1 MQFGIHVPN
10 FGEFGE
16 ARALAEL
23 ATAAEA
29 SGWDGFFI
37 WDHILGDPAWRQP
50 MVDPWIGLATI
61 ATRTSRIRIG
71 PLVTALP
78 RRRPWKVARETASLD
93 QLSGGRLVLGVGLGW
108 PPEAEYEH
116 FGEEASLSVRAR
128 QLDEGLAIVAG
139 LWSGEPTSFQGEH
152 YQMRETVFL
161 PTPVQRPR
169 IPVWVAVHG
178 SGAGPVRRAARW
190 DDAFPENPSGA
201 SVSPEDVR
209 SLLGK
214 VGDLRSG
221 TGSYDVVVGGR
232 SAELGSL
239 ELAELSAA
247 GVTWWLE
254 SVPPGRSLAVTR
266 DLIRR
271 GPPAAPG

>member
-1 MQFGIHVPN
+1 MRFGIHVPN
-10 FGEFGE
+10 FGEFGD
-16 ARALAEL
+16 ARALADL
-23 ATAAEA
+23 AAGAEVA
-29 SGWDGFFI
+29 GWDGFFI
-37 WDHILGDPAWRQP
+37 WDHILGDPAWREP
-50 MVDPWIGLATI
+50 MVDPWIGLAAI
-61 ATRTSRIRIG
+61 ATSTARIRIG

-78 RRRPWKVARETASLD
+78 RRRPWKVARESASLD
-93 QLSGGRLVLGVGLGW
+93 RLSGGRLVLGVGLGW

-116 FGEEASLSVRAR
+116 FGESGSLSVRAR
-128 QLDEGLAIVAG
+128 ELDEGLAILAG

-178 SGAGPVRRAARW
+178 SGAGPLRRAARW
-190 DDAFPENPSGA
+190 DGAFPENPSGA
-201 SVSPEDVR
+201 RVSPQEVAG
-209 SLLGK
+209 LLAR
-214 VGDLRSG
+214 VDNLRSG
-221 TGSYDVVVGGR
+221 PGPFDIVVGGR
-232 SAELGSL
+232 NGELRRL

-254 SVPPGRSLAVTR
+254 SIPPGRSLADTR

-271 GPPAAPG
+271 GPPAT